1 MTKFPTRALTTWS
14 LVLVYLLVTGAGWAG
29 IPCCGVNW
37 GCGLDQAACSGCN
50 HGFDATTNGN
60 QCHFNS
66 RENNASISCA
76 CNCLPNSIQGINAI
90 PKLTSVMRVS
100 DEMGLSACA
109 TPSLTTLSTVAP
121 LHGPSIPLGP
131 SEFNPILTFL
141 QTVFLTC

>member
-50 HGFDATTNGN
+50 HGFDSTTKGN
-60 QCHFNS
+60 QSHLNS

-131 SEFNPILTFL
+131 NEFNPRLTYL
-141 QTVFLTC
+141 RTVYLTC